1 MCRGVA
7 RMRAVAN
14 SPLRRTSDRVQAV
27 LRRCL
32 IVLVLASVPAGVIV
46 GLAANARLHDQSRTQ
61 RAEWRPVVATLLTS
75 VGAQSGGSGPA
86 VYLATERL
94 MAPATASW
102 LSPDGGAATGSIAVP
117 VDTPAGARVHIWL
130 DAAGQPA
137 GAPMSPGVAT
147 AYAVLIG
154 AGLPAGAAM
163 VSLVVWLGTRKVLD
177 RHRFAKWDR
186 EWRELDPA

>member
-7 RMRAVAN
+7 KMRAVAN

-32 IVLVLASVPAGVIV
+32 IVLVLGSVPVGVIA
-46 GLAANARLHDQSRTQ
+46 GLAANARFHDLSRTQ
-61 RAEWRPVVATLLTS
+61 RAEWRPAVATLLTS
-75 VGAQSGGSGPA
+75 AGTQSAQSGVS

-102 LSPDGGAATGSIAVP
+102 LSPDGGAATGTIAVP
-117 VDTPAGARVHIWL
+117 VDTRAGARVHIWL
-130 DAAGQPA
+130 DQAGRPA

-154 AGLPAGAAM
+154 AGLLAGTAM
-163 VSLVVWLGTRKVLD
+163 VSLVVWLSTRKVLD
-177 RHRFAKWDR
+177 RQRFAQWDR